1 MCIIQKGDIVKAK
14 KIGMRTIKTALAVS
28 LAILIAQGLDLK
40 SPFFVGIAAIISM
53 KSSVSESLTAGNSKE
68 VEEV

>member
-1 MCIIQKGDIVKAK
+1 
-14 KIGMRTIKTALAVS
+14 MRTIKTALAVS
-28 LAILIAQGLDLK
+28 PAILIAQGLDLK